1 MTATASTPPA
11 VELRHYQKS
20 CIDAVLAARPR
31 HLSRVL
37 YVLPTG
43 TGKTVTAAEIIRQV
57 RQKDDRPAL
66 VLAHREELLTQ
77 AADTIRRLIPGIVV
91 ETERGS
97 EKASRFAEVI
107 VASLPTVARGGTS
120 RLDWL
125 ADIGPSM
132 IWYDEAHH
140 AAAEG
145 AGRALSRFGAFDER
159 RTFLVGCTAT
169 PHRLDNKPLE
179 GSGGKATF
187 EEVVY
192 SYSLLQA
199 MQEGFL
205 CDMRGFVVRTTTDLK
220 GVATRGGDFAEGELA
235 RRVNDTNRT
244 KLAVKH
250 WQELARDRQTI
261 VFCASVE
268 HARDAADAW
277 KEAGATCEVL
287 DGAMSRDARRAVLDR
302 FRTGLTQV
310 ITNCMIATEG
320 FDHPPTSCI
329 VMLRPTKSWS
339 LYAQMAGR
347 GTRLHPGKQDCLLL
361 DVVDNCD
368 ELSLVT
374 APLMLDLPAGI
385 DLDGASLREAKEEL
399 DELGPRVAF
408 LPKQGGKWK
417 DVRSLAMEV
426 PLFVTPQVPEEI
438 REFTE
443 LTWLKLPAGYLC
455 DCGRLESTREQRK
468 ALLTEDTLGV
478 WHLTMASV
486 YPGGYGPGGEYR
498 PAAERVSRH
507 KMGTDLKRALRD
519 TEGLIKHTWSQSV
532 GLAKRDARWAGDPAS
547 PAQLRMIGQLARRLK
562 IAGYDPTLIATKG
575 DASRA
580 ITQLQEM
587 ARTQESGKA
596 AVAA

>member
-1 MTATASTPPA
+1 MTATSSAPT
-11 VELRHYQKS
+11 LRPYQTG
-20 CIDAVLAARPR
+20 CIEAVLKARDR
-31 HLSRVL
+31 RLNRVL

-57 RQKDDRPAL
+57 RAKDDRPAL

-77 AADTIRRLIPGIVV
+77 AADTLRRMIPGIAV

-97 EKASRFAEVI
+97 EKASRFADVI
-107 VASLPTVARGGTS
+107 VASLPTVAREGTS

-125 ADIGPSM
+125 ADIGPSI

-140 AAAEG
+140 AAAQG
-145 AGRALSRFGAFDER
+145 AGRALSRFGAFDHR

-179 GSGGKATF
+179 GAAGLATF

-192 SYSLLQA
+192 TYSLLQA
-199 MQEGFL
+199 MQEGYL

-235 RRVNDTNRT
+235 RRVNDTHRT

-250 WQELARDRQTI
+250 WQELASDRQTI
-261 VFCASVE
+261 VFCASID
-268 HARDAADAW
+268 HARDAAEAW
-277 KEAGATCEVL
+277 KEVGVTCEVL
-287 DGAMSRDARRAVLDR
+287 DGSMSRDARRAVLDR

-408 LPKQGGKWK
+408 LPKTGGKWK
-417 DVRSLAMEV
+417 DVRSIAMEV
-426 PLFVTPQVPEEI
+426 PIFVTPKVPEEI

-443 LTWLKLPAGYLC
+443 LTWLKLPGGYLC

-478 WHLTMASV
+478 WHLTMTSTF
-486 YPGGYGPGGEYR
+486 PGGYGPDGVWRE
-498 PAAERVSRH
+498 PADRVSKH
-507 KMGTDLKRALRD
+507 KMGSDLKRALRD
-519 TEGLIKHTWSQSV
+519 TEGLIRHSWSQSV
-532 GLAKRDARWAGDPAS
+532 NLAKRDSRWAGDPPS
-547 PAQLRMIGQLARRLK
+547 PAQMRMIGQLTRRLK
-562 IAGYDPTLIATKG
+562 IAGYDPALIATKG

-587 ARTQESGKA
+587 ARTQESGKV